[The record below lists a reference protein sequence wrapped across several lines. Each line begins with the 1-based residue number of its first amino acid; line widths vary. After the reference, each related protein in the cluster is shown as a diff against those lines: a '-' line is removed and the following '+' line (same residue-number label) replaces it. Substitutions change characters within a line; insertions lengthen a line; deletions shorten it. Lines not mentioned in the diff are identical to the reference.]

1 MAMPSSDT
9 DELAKFGYKQE
20 LDRSLGLFSSF
31 AAGFSYIS
39 IMTGVFELFFFGFA
53 SGGPAFIWTWPAVFA
68 GQFLVALC
76 FAELAG
82 QYPLAGSVYQW
93 SKQIARPFTSFFGGW
108 ILSLG
113 AIVTLAAVAVAY
125 QVVAPQIS
133 AAFQIIGGPSDIGL
147 VSTPDG
153 AKNALLLAAGLV
165 VFTTL
170 INLVAAHIRRGPGV
184 VFDTFGTGATYP
196 CGYFGAFLV
205 AGLLSAYVMYGFD
218 TAGSLAEETLDPRR
232 HAPPAIIRAL
242 AAAGL
247 AGLLV
252 ILLGEMSVPDIHA
265 KALGTSGLPYLVKA
279 TLGGTIGNVF
289 LIDSLIA
296 ITVCSLAV
304 HAGGIRMIFTMGR
317 DGRLPFASA
326 IAKVHGK
333 SKTPLIPSI
342 VIGLLTIL
350 LLVLNVGNQR
360 AFFVLT
366 SVAIIMFYIAY
377 MCVTGPLL
385 IARLR
390 GKWPP
395 PAGPVESV
403 WVVRSGSAEIIHHGR
418 VLDLLG
424 PGELLGHA
432 SMISGLP
439 TGFEARAAEDT
450 VCYRISADVIR
461 PLLARP
467 DVLRFVARSIV
478 ARSNAEGTVAVAP
491 AEPVSDPVQSRVG
504 TLIRQPPLLC
514 QGSEPIREAARRMT
528 EQSASAVLVP
538 HGHSFGIV
546 TDRDLRTRVIAAGLS
561 PGEPVSAIMT
571 EPAYTVTAG
580 RLGGDVLL
588 DMLERNV
595 HHIPVLSPAGQV
607 LGVVDD
613 GDLVAAEGR
622 KPLLLR
628 RAIAL
633 AESPADLTVAAA
645 GLDPVTIAL
654 HDARVTAEHLT
665 AVRSV
670 VLDALTRRLVELA
683 VRDAG
688 PPPVPFTWFALG
700 SLARREAAPSSDV
713 DSALAWGDD
722 ASGAEARE
730 VADYLGRVTQAVDE
744 GLRACGMS
752 PDAHGASA
760 ANPIFA
766 RSLASWHRA
775 ARSLSEDPT
784 QEKALILVSVLA
796 DSRPVWSTSGA
807 PGGGL
812 WEGQPNPD
820 LLRLLAR
827 FALSFRPPTG
837 FLRDFVVEHSGE
849 RRGQL
854 DIKHGGMIP
863 IVDLA
868 RWAGMAAGVASAS
881 TRERLRAAEAAGTM
895 DSAEA
900 QTLTEA
906 FGFIFSLRLDHQVEQ
921 LRRGEEP
928 DDFIDPKTLN
938 PLARSYLREAF
949 RAVASVQANLSAEL
963 SLGVRWG

>member
-1 MAMPSSDT
+1 VQDI
-9 DELAKFGYKQE
+9 
-20 LDRSLGLFSSF
+20 
-31 AAGFSYIS
+31 AGFLGSRPP
-39 IMTGVFELFFFGFA
+39 FD
-53 SGGPAFIWTWPAVFA
+53 AVGA
-68 GQFLVALC
+68 DD
-76 FAELAG
+76 LAR
-82 QYPLAGSVYQW
+82 V
-93 SKQIARPFTSFFGGW
+93 
-108 ILSLG
+108 
-113 AIVTLAAVAVAY
+113 AAVTETE
-125 QVVAPQIS
+125 
-133 AAFQIIGGPSDIGL
+133 
-147 VSTPDG
+147 VSP
-153 AKNALLLAAGLV
+153 
-165 VFTTL
+165 
-170 INLVAAHIRRGPGV
+170 
-184 VFDTFGTGATYP
+184 
-196 CGYFGAFLV
+196 
-205 AGLLSAYVMYGFD
+205 
-218 TAGSLAEETLDPRR
+218 
-232 HAPPAIIRAL
+232 
-242 AAAGL
+242 
-247 AGLLV
+247 
-252 ILLGEMSVPDIHA
+252 
-265 KALGTSGLPYLVKA
+265 
-279 TLGGTIGNVF
+279 
-289 LIDSLIA
+289 
-296 ITVCSLAV
+296 
-304 HAGGIRMIFTMGR
+304 
-317 DGRLPFASA
+317 
-326 IAKVHGK
+326 
-333 SKTPLIPSI
+333 
-342 VIGLLTIL
+342 
-350 LLVLNVGNQR
+350 
-360 AFFVLT
+360 
-366 SVAIIMFYIAY
+366 
-377 MCVTGPLL
+377 
-385 IARLR
+385 R
-390 GKWPP
+390 GKTIFSQG
-395 PAGPVESV
+395 AGPVEYV
-403 WVVRSGSAEIIHHGR
+403 WMVRSGSVEVIHDGR

-424 PGELLGHA
+424 PGELFGHA

-450 VCYRISADVIR
+450 VCYRIPADVIR

-478 ARSNAEGTVAVAP
+478 ARSNVEGTVAVAP

-713 DSALAWGDD
+713 DSALAWEG
-722 ASGAEARE
+722 ASAEA
-730 VADYLGRVTQAVDE
+730 AGYLGRVARTVDE

-752 PDAHGASA
+752 PDTHGASA
-760 ANPIFA
+760 ANPLFA

-881 TRERLRAAEAAGTM
+881 TLERLSAAEATGIIE
-895 DSAEA
+895 SREA
-900 QTLTEA
+900 QTLMEA

-921 LRRGEEP
+921 LRRGEAP
-928 DDFIDPKTLN
+928 DDFIDPRTLN

-949 RAVASVQANLSAEL
+949 RAVASVQANLAAEL